1 MFGDR
6 NDYWTQQCILRI
18 KVIYVMVE
26 PVQPIVKAY
35 HGCPE
40 YLNGWYPYLYADNV
54 KNAE

>member
-1 MFGDR
+1 
-6 NDYWTQQCILRI
+6 
-18 KVIYVMVE
+18 MVE